1 LQDEKEENYMS
12 NILGTSKVTQ
22 VALIVKDIEKT
33 KTRLAGLF
41 GVPVPPHFGGGDFAV
56 TKTNYLG
63 APAPKAGCMLAFFDA
78 GDGLQLE
85 LIQPN
90 GEPSVW
96 QDFLDQKGEGL
107 HHIAFG
113 VKGMKEVILGCEGF
127 GMKLEQT
134 GNYGDGG
141 GCYSYLSGGEGL
153 PFFIELL
160 ANGEV
165 FE

>member
-1 LQDEKEENYMS
+1 MS
-12 NILGTSKVTQ
+12 NILGTTKVTQ
-22 VALIVKDIEKT
+22 IALIVRDIEKT
-33 KTRLAGLF
+33 KTRLAELL
-41 GVPVPPHFGGGDFAV
+41 GVPVPPHFGGGDYSV
-56 TKTNYLG
+56 TKTVYRG
-63 APAPKAGCMLAFFDA
+63 APAPKAGCFLAFFDA
-78 GDGLQLE
+78 GGGLQLE

-96 QDFLDQKGEGL
+96 QDFLDEKGEGL

-113 VKGMKEVILGCEGF
+113 VKGMDAVIQNCGNF

-134 GNYGDGG
+134 GNYGDAG
-141 GCYSYLSGGEGL
+141 GCYSYFQAGDGL